1 MSLTNYLSNIQ
12 EAYSPFSNRFFD
24 TYESCKAVLSKPDE
38 HTNLSSS
45 SVKAEPNYNDED
57 LTRVE
62 SYALKALATPFL
74 MTSLYIM
81 GKVAYTRHFSYKGL
95 LFAGAMFTIG
105 HDLANGAE
113 KLASS
118 GLSEKTITPIEE
130 NGYSEFLSKMLR
142 YATKLIPENEHS
154 AERREHVYGFI
165 NSQLTTALSDA
176 ISNDIFLSAREM
188 FNTKGD

>member
-38 HTNLSSS
+38 STYESSS
-45 SVKAEPNYNDED
+45 IKESSSYTTVD
-57 LTRVE
+57 LTRLE

-118 GLSEKTITPIEE
+118 GLSEKTITPIKE

-154 AERREHVYGFI
+154 AGRREYVYGFI
-165 NSQLTTALSDA
+165 NSQLTKALSDA

>member
-24 TYESCKAVLSKPDE
+24 TYESCKAVLPKPGSE
-38 HTNLSSS
+38 T
-45 SVKAEPNYNDED
+45 NYNGKD
-57 LTRVE
+57 LTRVV

-105 HDLANGAE
+105 HDVAHGAE

-118 GLSEKTITPIEE
+118 DLIEKDIKPIYE
-130 NGYSEFLSKMLR
+130 NGYKDFLSKMLG
-142 YATKLIPENEHS
+142 YATEPGQS
-154 AERREHVYGFI
+154 TERRETVYEFI
-165 NSQLTTALSDA
+165 NSRLAAALRDA
-176 ISNDIFLSAREM
+176 ISNGIFLNAREM
-188 FNTKGD
+188 FNTKGE